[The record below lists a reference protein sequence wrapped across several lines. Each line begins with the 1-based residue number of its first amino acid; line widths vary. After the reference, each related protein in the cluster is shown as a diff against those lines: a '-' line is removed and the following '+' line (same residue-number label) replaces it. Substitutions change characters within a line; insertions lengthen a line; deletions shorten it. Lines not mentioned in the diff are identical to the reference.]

1 MGDLMAITFAENS
14 VADTSEKTGGKLL
27 LPETSVRQAYEEYKH
42 LYDLSKMFFET
53 RDISSILDRFL
64 ESFSQ
69 ITAYSAAALYL
80 NNREGKLFLAEKRHY
95 SDAVARKLDAYENDG
110 YLSWAIQNDRV
121 TLLPD
126 EESEN
131 AGSLLIPLILNQ
143 TPLGILVVFIQQG
156 EGSLSTRR
164 LDQITL
170 LATQGAMA
178 IENAKLFRDLQA
190 QNKAIRRIS
199 DFLGNVLENV
209 ADPVISLDA
218 RGKITMW
225 NAAAEEL
232 FQHRAKDVLG
242 KTVGAVLTGALLES
256 CEEALERSLLGAAYQ
271 REELFYRTP
280 DGKER
285 PLRLHASPMRSEK
298 GEVSGTIISI
308 YDRSESQELMNLKK
322 VDQLKDEFLSSI
334 SHELRTPLTGIQSS
348 TEILLSFA
356 DEEPETR
363 REFLSIIQAQGHR
376 LMRIVDNILFFT
388 EMSRGNEPFS
398 LEAVE
403 IMPVVTEALE
413 MFQEPIR
420 EKQIEVE
427 NRLNGSPIWVLA
439 ESRRL
444 KQVFVNLLDNALKF
458 THEGGKIC
466 LAAEQETRAGGVVKI
481 SVCDTGVG
489 IPENARQVVFEKFKQ
504 LGNTLTSKPDG
515 TGLGLTIVKDIVG
528 KMNGSIWVESR
539 EPQGTAVHFTLKEA
553 EKN

>member
-1 MGDLMAITFAENS
+1 MAITFAENS
-14 VADTSEKTGGKLL
+14 ATEVSNAANPAAVP
-27 LPETSVRQAYEEYKH
+27 PEASVREAYEEYKH

-69 ITAYSAAALYL
+69 ITDYSAAALYL
-80 NNREGKLFLAEKRHY
+80 KSGKGELYLAEKRRF
-95 SDAVARKLDAYENDG
+95 AKTVVRKLESYENDG
-110 YLSWAIQNDRV
+110 YLDWAIQNDRV

-126 EESEN
+126 EEDEN
-131 AGSLLIPLILNQ
+131 AGALLIPLILNQ

-164 LDQITL
+164 MDQITL

-178 IENAKLFRDLQA
+178 IENAKLFKDLQA
-190 QNKAIRRIS
+190 QNKAIRRIR
-199 DFLGNVLENV
+199 DFLSSVLENV

-232 FQHRAKDVLG
+232 FQFKAKDVLG
-242 KTVGAVLTGALLES
+242 KPVKSVLEGALSES
-256 CEEALERSLLGAAYQ
+256 CEEALKRSLLGASYQ
-271 REELFYRTP
+271 QEELLYRTP
-280 DGKER
+280 DER
-285 PLRLHASPMRSEK
+285 SLPLRLHASPMRSEK
-298 GEVSGTIISI
+298 GDISGTIISI

-348 TEILLSFA
+348 TEILLTFA

-388 EMSRGNEPFS
+388 EMSQKNEPFS
-398 LEAVE
+398 LEPVE
-403 IMPVVTEALE
+403 VKPVVEEALA
-413 MFQEPIR
+413 MFREPVR
-420 EKQIEVE
+420 EKQIQVE
-427 NRLNGSPIWVLA
+427 NRLNGTPVWVLA
-439 ESRRL
+439 EPRRL

-458 THEGGKIC
+458 TPEGGRVC
-466 LAAEQETRAGGVVKI
+466 LTAEKEEKAGRVVKI
-481 SVCDTGVG
+481 SVCDTGIG

-504 LGNTLTSKPDG
+504 LGNTLTSKPNG
-515 TGLGLTIVKDIVG
+515 TGLGLTIVKDIVE
-528 KMNGSIWVESR
+528 KMNGSIWVER
-539 EPQGTAVHFTLKEA
+539 QKPQGTAVHFTLEEA
-553 EKN
+553 EKIK